1 MNPPR
6 PGKPRVALC
15 ALSLLAV
22 NIAIA
27 VKLFGVEYSAYNIS
41 IEGTFIAIARIMAK
55 YPGQWSWWPFWNG
68 GLPFEVAYLPFSHW
82 IVAAFTLLTGLLGFT
97 LSAARSYHI
106 VSAAIYVASALSVFW
121 MALELSRRLIVS
133 WMAALAYSC
142 ISVSAL
148 MVPILALDG
157 LGALNLRRLQ
167 ALVFYGESPHT
178 TALALLPAAIV
189 CFSRA
194 LTIPAVKWK
203 ILAGVLAAG
212 VVLSNAF
219 GIVVLP
225 VALLCWL
232 MAFPA
237 RPWWKRPVTAGAIA
251 TVSYGW
257 ISPWLSPA
265 MIRAIRANSFTT
277 SGDFRYRAASWVAL
291 AAIGAGFLLLWLALR
306 RGKASSHLQF
316 FALFGYV
323 PTAIMM
329 PWSLWNIAVLPQPHR
344 YQLEMD
350 LALLLAIVFAGAAV
364 LDRLSL
370 SVRTAVVAV
379 AGAGLTL
386 QMVHTVVYARDLIR
400 SVEPGQLSEY
410 RIAKWLDQNRP
421 GQRAFISGSD
431 SFLYNAFTDSPQL
444 TGGHDQHTV
453 NTFIPIVS
461 FTIYTGMNAGDRDAE
476 YSIFWLKAFGA
487 HLISVPSPES
497 TTYFNPVAH
506 PHKFDGVLPLLWRD
520 RGDSLYEV
528 PTRSAS
534 LAHVIPSSTVVT
546 RTPIHGLDI
555 APVEPYVAALEDPRY
570 PVATFQ
576 WKGMSEADIRATVD
590 RGQVIAVQVTYERG
604 WEAWANGKRLTVRGD
619 AIGQMVIEPERTGPC
634 QIWLRYTGGTERVVT
649 RAMSL
654 AAMLLAA
661 AFAWRER
668 RSACGAGCESA
679 ADC

>member
-1 MNPPR
+1 MTGTEGASPDSPR
-6 PGKPRVALC
+6 PGKRRLLLC
-15 ALSLLAV
+15 ALLLLAV

-27 VKLFGVEYSAYNIS
+27 AKQFGVEYSAYNIS
-41 IEGTFIAIARIMAK
+41 IEGTFIAIPRIMAK

-68 GLPFEVAYLPFSHW
+68 GLPFEVAYLPFTHW
-82 IVAAFTLLTGLLGFT
+82 MVAAFTLLSGLFGWT

-106 VSAAIYVASALSVFW
+106 VTAGIYVVSALSVYW
-121 MALELSRRLIVS
+121 MALDLSRRPMVS

-148 MVPILALDG
+148 MVPIFAVDG

-194 LTIPAVKWK
+194 LTTREVKWK
-203 ILAGVLAAG
+203 ILAGVLAAC

-232 MAFPA
+232 MAFPG
-237 RPWWKRPVTAGAIA
+237 RPWWKRPVTAAAIGI
-251 TVSYGW
+251 VSYGW

-277 SGDFRYRAASWVAL
+277 SGDFRYRTASWVAL
-291 AAIGAGFLLLWLALR
+291 AAIGAGFLLLWLAMR
-306 RGKASSHLQF
+306 RRKVSSYLQF

-329 PWSLWNIAVLPQPHR
+329 PWSFWNIAVLPQPHR

-350 LALLLAIVFAGAAV
+350 LALLLAIVFAAAAV
-364 LDRLSL
+364 LDRLSRR
-370 SVRTAVVAV
+370 VRTAVVAV
-379 AGAGLTL
+379 AAAGLTL

-410 RIAKWLDQNRP
+410 RIARWLDQNRP

-431 SFLYNAFTDSPQL
+431 SFLYNAFTDNPQL

-461 FTIYTGMNAGDRDAE
+461 FTVYTGMNAGDRDAE

-497 TTYFNPVAH
+497 TTYFRPFVH

-520 RGDSLYEV
+520 RGDSIYEI
-528 PTRSAS
+528 PSRSSS
-534 LAHVIPSSTVVT
+534 LAHVIPSSAVVT

-570 PVATFQ
+570 PLATFQ
-576 WKGMSEADIRATVD
+576 WKGMSAADIRATVEP
-590 RGQVIAVQVTYERG
+590 GQVIAVQVTYERG
-604 WEAWANGKRLTVRGD
+604 WEAWGNGKRRRVRGD
-619 AIGQMVIEPERTGPC
+619 GIGQMVIEPDCTGPC
-634 QIWLRYTGGTERVVT
+634 EISLRYTGGTERVVT
-649 RAMSL
+649 RAISL
-654 AAMLLAA
+654 AAMLVAV
-661 AFAWRER
+661 AFAWRGR
-668 RSACGAGCESA
+668 RRA
-679 ADC
+679 